1 MVQGTKML
9 ITVQKNHLLVTFPFN
24 FHFITYIIIEVCSIE
39 TLILYRIQRQPLC
52 VLHSTWKINTG
63 P

>member
-9 ITVQKNHLLVTFPFN
+9 ITVQKNHLLVTFSLN
-24 FHFITYIIIEVCSIE
+24 FHFMTYMVIEVCLIE